1 MALTDLTF
9 SDLILMPDGRAFL
22 KGTPELDQQL
32 LGVTPDLVGQTELE
46 DLLASVEQQFTTR
59 SSALAN
65 VRVRFGNMAFR
76 VANYE
81 GVDGNVYFLRRL
93 AEHVPDMEAL
103 TPGYAKVRNFL
114 LNPQQRKGL
123 VLFCG
128 AQAAGKTTLAASFI
142 AARLR
147 LYGGHAV
154 TYEIPVEMPLSG
166 AHGEHGFCF
175 QTDIASES
183 ELGMHIER
191 SHRCGQPNIILAG
204 EIRTKFAASEV
215 LRVSLGSSSQ
225 LVVATLHGLNI
236 VAALTRLK
244 ALAGELDGDAA
255 CQNLSQSLLAV
266 LYLELVTENGARTL
280 KIPEVL
286 LVPFN
291 KNGQSIRSKLREG
304 TFGSLSND
312 ITQQEN
318 LLKYTDMEDFA

>member
-1 MALTDLTF
+1 MALKDMTF

-22 KGTPELDQQL
+22 KGTPDLGQQL
-32 LGVTPDLVGQTELE
+32 LAVTPDLVSSDELDE
-46 DLLASVEQQFTTR
+46 LAASVEKRCERGST
-59 SSALAN
+59 LAN

-76 VANYE
+76 VANYD

-93 AEHVPDMEAL
+93 AERVPELEEL
-103 TPGYAKVRNFL
+103 TPSYGKLRKFL
-114 LNPQQRKGL
+114 LSPRQQKGL
-123 VLFCG
+123 VLVCG
-128 AQAAGKTTLAASFI
+128 AQASGKTTFAASFI
-142 AARLR
+142 ASRLS
-147 LYGGHAV
+147 LFGGHAV

-183 ELGMHIER
+183 ELGSHIER

-215 LRVSLGSSSQ
+215 LRVSLGSSCQ

-244 ALAGELDGDAA
+244 ALASELDGEAA
-255 CQNLSQSLLAV
+255 CQNLSQSLLAI
-266 LYLELVTENGARTL
+266 LYLELTTESGQRTL

-291 KNGQSIRSKLREG
+291 ENGRSIRSKLREG
-304 TFGSLSND
+304 KLSSLSND
-312 ITQQEN
+312 ITEQEN

>member
-1 MALTDLTF
+1 MSLAELIF
-9 SDLILMPDGRAFL
+9 SDLILMPSGQAFL

-32 LGVTPDLVGQTELE
+32 LTVTPDLVDQSELDE
-46 DLLASVEQQFTTR
+46 LAASVEKRCARGCT
-59 SSALAN
+59 LAN
-65 VRVRFGNMAFR
+65 VRVRFKDMAFR
-76 VANYE
+76 VANYD

-93 AEHVPDMEAL
+93 ADRVPDLDDL
-103 TPGYAKVRNFL
+103 TSSYTKLRSFL
-114 LNPQQRKGL
+114 LSPRQQKGL

-128 AQAAGKTTLAASFI
+128 AQASGKTTLAASFI
-142 AARLR
+142 AKRLS
-147 LYGGHAV
+147 LFGGHAV

-166 AHGEHGFCF
+166 AHGAHGFCF

-183 ELGMHIER
+183 ELGPHIER
-191 SHRCGQPNIILAG
+191 SHRCGQPNIILTG

-215 LRVSLGSSSQ
+215 LRVSLGSSCQ

-236 VAALTRLK
+236 IAALTRLK

-266 LYLELVTENGARTL
+266 FYQELSTENSWRTL

-291 KNGQSIRSKLREG
+291 ENGRSIRSKLREG
-304 TFGSLSND
+304 KFGSLSND
-312 ITQQEN
+312 ITEQEN
-318 LLKYTDMEDFA
+318 LLKYTDMQDFI